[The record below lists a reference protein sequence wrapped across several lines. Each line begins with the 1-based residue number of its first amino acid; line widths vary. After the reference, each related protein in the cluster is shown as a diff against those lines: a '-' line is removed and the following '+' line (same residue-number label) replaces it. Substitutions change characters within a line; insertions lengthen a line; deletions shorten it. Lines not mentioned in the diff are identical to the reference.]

1 MVNFVRRVCGGAA
14 DTHAFS
20 FFLRLRACGTPYKCR
35 SGINDRPCTLSVGWG
50 LPHRRKTVAMTRT
63 VRRGA
68 PYGEFR
74 A

>member
-35 SGINDRPCTLSVGWG
+35 SGINDRPYALFVGWG
-50 LPHRRKTVAMTRT
+50 LPHRRTTVAMSRP
-63 VRRGA
+63 VRRGV